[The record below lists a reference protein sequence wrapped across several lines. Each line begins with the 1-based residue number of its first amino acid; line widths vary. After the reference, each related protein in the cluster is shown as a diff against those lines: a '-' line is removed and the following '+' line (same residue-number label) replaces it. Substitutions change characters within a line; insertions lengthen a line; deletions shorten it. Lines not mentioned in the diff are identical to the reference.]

1 MKKFILIIVS
11 LIITFSS
18 ITLFSSEKAYAE
30 PMPTKDIQT
39 PTNANQNFNS
49 INFMFNNDLKSVGV
63 ARSQSFSFYIQKNW
77 KPKDSFL
84 NLIFTQS
91 QLTLSDQSTLTV
103 QVNGISI
110 YSIRL
115 AGKNN
120 YNEQIKVPI
129 RGELLKSGDNIIT
142 IETHRR
148 ISNDLCADDSNTANW
163 IEFSKDSYVHL
174 NYSNKGSRFNLNE
187 FPYPFIDNTILNSTI
202 NVVTPKN
209 PTSSTLS
216 AAMELSSYLGN
227 YGGDA
232 NTKVNFTTYDSID
245 DFKNKN
251 IIFIANEN
259 NLPTDI
265 SSLLT
270 KEELEAIKNETLIK
284 NIANPVS
291 PNYNI
296 LLIIG
301 SDSTINEAVKFL
313 YNPTLL
319 EQANQNSIFINSS
332 LNVDDIQNDSKEGDL
347 LSFKDLGY
355 GNVILRGPLLQT
367 ANYNFS
373 IPPNKLVQNGATLN
387 LKFRY
392 AKDLDFNRSLITAYI
407 NNIPIGS
414 KNLTEANADND
425 SVTFS
430 IPKDITQSNNY
441 NVRIEFN
448 LAINA
453 KECTARDDKNP
464 WAFISNESYVSLP
477 TSNRDYYSFNNYPY
491 PFVENNKLNNIL
503 FVLPNDLS
511 NNNLTIAANIMSYIG
526 RYSKYNNGNI
536 KVITANNFNNSMSN
550 YNIIMLGTP
559 ANNTAIKDINNS
571 LYLKF
576 NKDFTGYELNNPKI
590 QLLPN
595 YSENITTL
603 QLLKSP
609 FNSSK
614 GLLVISSPKEED
626 LNLAS
631 DILNNSK
638 DIYKLKDNVSILDN
652 DGNVINYSFDLPQD
666 KIEANKTK
674 KYNINMSI
682 VVFII
687 MLIIIFIIIGLLFR
701 KKFKK
706 YK

>member
-1 MKKFILIIVS
+1 
-11 LIITFSS
+11 
-18 ITLFSSEKAYAE
+18 
-30 PMPTKDIQT
+30 MPTSDIQT

-77 KPKDSFL
+77 KPEDSFL

-115 AGKNN
+115 VGKNN

-163 IEFSKDSYVHL
+163 IEFSKNSYVHL

-216 AAMELSSYLGN
+216 ATMELSSYLGN

-259 NLPTDI
+259 NLPTNI

-301 SDSTINEAVKFL
+301 NDSTINKAVKFL

-319 EQANQNSIFINSS
+319 EQANQSSIFINSS

-367 ANYNFS
+367 ANYDFS

-550 YNIIMLGTP
+550 YNIIILGTP
-559 ANNTAIKDINNS
+559 ANNTTIKDINNS

-576 NKDFTGYELNNPKI
+576 NKDFTGYELSNPKI

-666 KIEANKTK
+666 QIEANKTK

-682 VVFII
+682 VIFVI

>member
-1 MKKFILIIVS
+1 MKKIILIIVS

-18 ITLFSSEKAYAE
+18 ITFFSQQKAYADPMAATSQE
-30 PMPTKDIQT
+30 PANT
-39 PTNANQNFNS
+39 NQNLNS

-77 KPKDSFL
+77 KPEDSFL
-84 NLIFTQS
+84 SLIFTQS
-91 QLTLSDQSTLTV
+91 QLTISDQSTLTV

-115 AGKNN
+115 EGKNN
-120 YNEQIKVPI
+120 HNEQIKVPI
-129 RGELLKSGDNIIT
+129 RGDLLKSGDNIIT

-174 NYSNKGSRFNLNE
+174 NYSNRASKFNLNE
-187 FPYPFIDNTILNSTI
+187 FPYPFIDNTIVNSTI
-202 NVVTPKN
+202 NIVTPKN
-209 PTSSTLS
+209 TTSSTLS
-216 AAMELSSYLGN
+216 AAMELSSFLGN
-227 YGGDA
+227 YGGNA
-232 NTKVNFTTYDSID
+232 NTKINFTTYDSMEN
-245 DFKNKN
+245 FKNKN
-251 IIFIANEN
+251 IIFMANEN
-259 NLPTDI
+259 NLPANV

-270 KEELEAIKNETLIK
+270 KGELDSIKGETLIK
-284 NIANPVS
+284 NMANPIS
-291 PNYNI
+291 PDYNM
-296 LLIIG
+296 LLIVG
-301 SDSTINEAVKFL
+301 NDSTIDKAVKFL

-319 EQANQNSIFINSS
+319 KQANQSSIFINSS
-332 LNVDDIQNDSKEGDL
+332 LNVDDIQDDSKKGDL
-347 LSFKDLGY
+347 LSFKNLGY

-373 IPPNKLVQNGATLN
+373 IPPNELVQNGATLN

-425 SVTFS
+425 SVSFS
-430 IPKDITQSNNY
+430 IPKDVTQSNNY

-464 WAFISNESYVSLP
+464 WAFISDGSYVSLP
-477 TSNRDYYSFNNYPY
+477 TSNRTYYSFNNYPY
-491 PFVENNKLNNIL
+491 PFVENNQLNNIL
-503 FVLPNDLS
+503 FVLPNDLN

-536 KVITANNFNNSMSN
+536 KVITANNYNNSMNN

-559 ANNTAIKDINNS
+559 ANNNVIKSVNDS

-590 QLLPN
+590 QLLPD
-595 YSENITTL
+595 YSKNITTL

-609 FNSSK
+609 FSSSN

-626 LNLAS
+626 LKLAS
-631 DILNNSK
+631 DILNNPK

-652 DGNVINYSFDLPQD
+652 SGNVTNYSFDLPQD
-666 KIEANKTK
+666 QVESNKSK
-674 KYNINMSI
+674 KFDINMSI
-682 VVFII
+682 VIFII
-687 MLIIIFIIIGLLFR
+687 TLIIIFIIIGLLFR

-706 YK
+706 CN